1 MPQMNAT
8 PQQIANAAAA
18 GVELLSLKTLD
29 VPLGL
34 AIGGQLSM
42 LHSMLSAVA
51 SGELVMVNA
60 PPPEQQKV
68 PAGDGDGDPPG
79 LSRIEGGKSQE
90 NDGAK

>member
-18 GVELLSLKTLD
+18 GVELLSLKNLD

-60 PPPEQQKV
+60 PPPEQKV
-68 PAGDGDGDPPG
+68 PAGGGDGDPPPPG
-79 LSRIEGGKSQE
+79 LARIEGGKKE
-90 NDGAK
+90 GDKG

>member
-1 MPQMNAT
+1 MPVMNAS
-8 PQQIANAAAA
+8 PQQIAAAAAA
-18 GVELLSLKTLD
+18 GVQLLSLKELN

-60 PPPEQQKV
+60 PTPAQQ
-68 PAGDGDGDPPG
+68 PDGDGDPPG
-79 LSRIEGGKSQE
+79 VARIEGVKPKEGE
-90 NDGAK
+90 GAK